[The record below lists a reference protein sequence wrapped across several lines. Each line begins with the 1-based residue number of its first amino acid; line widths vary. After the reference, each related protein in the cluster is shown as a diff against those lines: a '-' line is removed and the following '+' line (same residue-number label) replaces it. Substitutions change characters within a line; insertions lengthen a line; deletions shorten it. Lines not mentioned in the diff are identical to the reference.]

1 MVESRHGSVLLL
13 FFINVFI
20 FNDSGQTSYLKVYRT
35 GLRQFF
41 WVSRT
46 VAIDNQSEI
55 SFFDPLTDF
64 AIAANF
70 CWFYQQ
76 NWFWSRQWLV
86 AQPSGLMLGF
96 GLHPVVVVP
105 IVVRAL
111 KPKRSTYSFNSG
123 YCHTHTAVEQ

>member
-13 FFINVFI
+13 FLINVFI

-55 SFFDPLTDF
+55 SFLIP
-64 AIAANF
+64 
-70 CWFYQQ
+70 
-76 NWFWSRQWLV
+76 
-86 AQPSGLMLGF
+86 
-96 GLHPVVVVP
+96 
-105 IVVRAL
+105 
-111 KPKRSTYSFNSG
+111 
-123 YCHTHTAVEQ
+123 